1 SSFLL
6 LSFSIILPYLIVDLK
21 LCNRTDKP
29 MAKQV
34 EKAIYQYD
42 WDRIETL
49 CATIESRLID
59 LPEVIIEDRL
69 EQIRK
74 LKNYLSR
81 NWVYIK
87 PFKKRE
93 LSIDRGTG
101 AGETGHR
108 LYTYRM
114 KRQGRSWTKK
124 GASHVVAI
132 LTAEKTGLLQTA
144 LTAEITDKVESL
156 GEEIKG
162 AVRQALKKIDS
173 TAKQSKRV
181 LSSIMVRKA
190 AL

>member
-1 SSFLL
+1 
-6 LSFSIILPYLIVDLK
+6 
-21 LCNRTDKP
+21 
-29 MAKQV
+29 
-34 EKAIYQYD
+34 
-42 WDRIETL
+42 
-49 CATIESRLID
+49 
-59 LPEVIIEDRL
+59 
-69 EQIRK
+69 
-74 LKNYLSR
+74 
-81 NWVYIK
+81 
-87 PFKKRE
+87 
-93 LSIDRGTG
+93 
-101 AGETGHR
+101 
-108 LYTYRM
+108 YTYRM

-132 LTAEKTGLLQTA
+132 LTAEKNGLLQTA